1 MNGRVQPAS
10 ARAAAAARAARAL
23 ERAAGGVMLR
33 FAGWL
38 LALALV
44 ALPIVGVVNGWFA
57 ADRWPFRQLRI
68 DATFE
73 RVNAEQVRAAAIPH
87 LGVGFFAVDLGAVRR
102 AVEQV
107 PWVEQVEVRKRWPD
121 LLEVRLVER
130 RAVASWGDGR
140 LVSSAGELFAVPGEA
155 PQGLPRL
162 AGPEQRAAEVLAF
175 YRESA
180 TAFERSGLVPA
191 ALSLSGRGSWT
202 LELASG
208 QRIAIGQEAP
218 RERLLRF
225 IELLPRAESA
235 GTALAHADLRYA
247 NGFAIQWQA
256 VAPLAPPLPAPIP
269 DAAPAAGPDAG
280 SDGAPAPAPPTEA

>member
-1 MNGRVQPAS
+1 MNGRAQPVS

-73 RVNAEQVRAAAIPH
+73 RVNAEQVRAAALPH

-130 RAVASWGDGR
+130 RAVATWGDGR

-155 PQGLPRL
+155 PQGLPQL
-162 AGPEQRAAEVLAF
+162 AGPERRAAEVLAF
-175 YRESA
+175 YRDA
-180 TAFERSGLVPA
+180 VTAFERSGLVPA

-202 LELASG
+202 LDLASG
-208 QRIAIGQEAP
+208 QRIAIGHEAP

-247 NGFAIQWQA
+247 NGFAIQWQV
-256 VAPLAPPLPAPIP
+256 VAPIAPPLPAPIP

-280 SDGAPAPAPPTEA
+280 PDAGPAPAPPTEA